1 METAAALSRLST
13 ARAVRLWLVLQV
25 QLKLDGIECFPPRP
39 SLLSIMGLSDRAVL
53 RRAATE
59 LEAAGLVAVY
69 RRRGRPVQLKLL
81 APTGE
86 KGGPNGH
93 DGAAA

>member
-1 METAAALSRLST
+1 
-13 ARAVRLWLVLQV
+13 V
-25 QLKLDGIECFPPRP
+25 QLKLDGVDCFQPRP
-39 SLLSIMGLSDRAVL
+39 SLLSIMGLSDRTVL
-53 RRAATE
+53 RRAAME

-81 APTGE
+81 APTGGE
-86 KGGPNGH
+86 GPNGR